1 MGVDLVVQASTT
13 ERKESRMFLW
23 TIAFA
28 SKYRETLSISGR
40 YWFSIIRQYALDT

>member
-1 MGVDLVVQASTT
+1 MGVDLFVQASTT
-13 ERKESRMFLW
+13 ERKESRIFLW

-40 YWFSIIRQYALDT
+40 YWVSTIGQYTLDT